1 MGSVRNRFN
10 HMAHPICN
18 TAVPGGAAGL
28 KGGLILY
35 NLMEISRAKLIILL
49 AACFLAL
56 VVNTSAPANT
66 EDDKS
71 ADDRNLAPAATR
83 RPGAEDKSEAKS
95 DGGAPK
101 AAGPEAGVAT
111 SPPGVEDRLKAME
124 QLIEHQ
130 RREIQSLRQ
139 MVEMKGAESVNARPA
154 ESPQPVSSQPK
165 VVVAAGQTPASGKN
179 EAAPPE
185 TQKRVDELYRRFGAI
200 RFSGD
205 LRFRAETFRNQGF
218 DALAESPDRMR
229 LRVRA
234 RLALDGTI
242 NKNFDW
248 GMRIATGIFTDP
260 ISSNQTLTDFYER
273 KPFALERAF
282 IRYDSKTDKV
292 GAQLVAGKFEP
303 TFRRTQMVWD
313 DDVNVEGASE
323 ALYFKTKS
331 PLRQIKLVAFQLPF
345 NEVSGGKDGILYG
358 GQAQTD
364 WQFSPA
370 VSANVNVGYYDWNR
384 ADQVLLGL
392 GALATQVNGGIFN
405 GAGVTGSQNGSLGT
419 TNRIIRNAAG
429 QPVGFLAGFNLL
441 DVLGNL
447 SWQATS
453 RFPVTFT
460 FDYVHNLTGRVRDE
474 KNGYWV
480 GALVGQAKEKG
491 DWLFGYYFTRIEQDA
506 VLVPFN
512 FSDILAS
519 NSRVH
524 MPTVGYQ
531 IANNVTAQWTGLFS
545 QRANKVVPVSPEN
558 RYLNRMQFDV
568 IYKF

>member
-1 MGSVRNRFN
+1 MF
-10 HMAHPICN
+10 
-18 TAVPGGAAGL
+18 
-28 KGGLILY
+28 KLIA
-35 NLMEISRAKLIILL
+35 ISRAKLIILL
-49 AACFLAL
+49 AACFLTLAIDI
-56 VVNTSAPANT
+56 SAAAYFEDNKPANDRKPVET
-66 EDDKS
+66 DHPDAKGKS
-71 ADDRNLAPAATR
+71 VTRADAAT
-83 RPGAEDKSEAKS
+83 SS
-95 DGGAPK
+95 
-101 AAGPEAGVAT
+101 AA
-111 SPPGVEDRLKAME
+111 VEDRLKAME
-124 QLIEHQ
+124 QLLERQ
-130 RREIQSLRQ
+130 QREIESLRK
-139 MVEMKGAESVNARPA
+139 MVEMKDAGPA
-154 ESPQPVSSQPK
+154 VTQPK
-165 VVVAAGQTPASGKN
+165 VEVAFDRTQAAGKS
-179 EAAPPE
+179 EATPPE
-185 TQKRVDELYRRFGAI
+185 TQKKVDELYKRFGAI

-205 LRFRAETFRNQGF
+205 LRFRVETFRNQGF
-218 DALAESPDRMR
+218 DALAEAQDRNR
-229 LRVRA
+229 LRIRA
-234 RLALDGTI
+234 RLALDGSI

-248 GMRIATGIFTDP
+248 GLRVASGTFTDP
-260 ISSNQTLTDFYER
+260 ISTNQTLTDFFER

-292 GAQLVAGKFEP
+292 GVQLIAGKFEP

-323 ALYFKTKS
+323 AIYFKTKS

-345 NEVSGGKDGILYG
+345 NEVSAGKDGVLYG

-370 VSANVNVGYYDWNR
+370 VSINVNVGYYGWNR
-384 ADQVLLGL
+384 VDQVLLGL
-392 GALATQVNGGIFN
+392 GALATQVNGGISN
-405 GAGVTGSQNGSLGT
+405 GSGVSGGQNGSLGT

-429 QPVGFLAGFNLL
+429 QPVAFLAGFNLL

-447 SWQATS
+447 TWQATD
-453 RFPVTFT
+453 RLPVTFT
-460 FDYVHNLTGRVRDE
+460 FDYVHNLTGRVSDE

-480 GALVGQAKEKG
+480 GAQLGQAREKG

-519 NSRVH
+519 NSRAH
-524 MPTVGYQ
+524 MPTFGYQ

-545 QRANKVVPVSPEN
+545 QRVNRVVPVSPEN